1 MRNWKLDNMKG
12 ILIILV
18 VVGHLLELNLKNNS
32 NRMLYFGIYLFHMA
46 AFSFT
51 TGYFAKFRPKKMLCK
66 IVAPYLI
73 FQIIYTLFVR
83 IVLEKP
89 LEFSVK
95 KPYFIL
101 WYLMA
106 MMFWFCLIPIIDR
119 KTNKIKL
126 GILICSVLIALAVGF
141 LPDVGRAYSI
151 SRMLVYFPFFIL
163 GFYAKN
169 TLFSQRIMQSTK
181 QRGIGLLF
189 IAVLC
194 LISFVLVFQKKIS
207 VNVLYALYEANSY
220 QKGGYTI
227 WFRLIHIIIGFLM
240 TAALF
245 LGIPNKKL
253 SIITFLGQHT
263 MVIFLLHGFFVLL
276 LKA

>member
-12 ILIILV
+12 ILIFLV

-83 IVLEKP
+83 IVLEQP

-119 KTNKIKL
+119 KTNKSKL
-126 GILICSVLIALAVGF
+126 LILICSILIALAVGF
-141 LPDVGRAYSI
+141 LPHIGRTYSI
-151 SRMLVYFPFFIL
+151 SRMLVYLPFFIS
-163 GFYAKN
+163 GFYTKN
-169 TLFSQRIMQSTK
+169 TLFSKRMMQSTK
-181 QRGIGLLF
+181 QPGMGLLF

-194 LISFVLVFQKKIS
+194 LISFVAIFKRFSI
-207 VNVLYALYEANSY
+207 NALYEANSY

-276 LKA
+276 LKG

>member
-18 VVGHLLELNLKNNS
+18 VVGHLLELNLEDNS

-73 FQIIYTLFVR
+73 FQTIYTLFIN
-83 IVLEKP
+83 IVLEQP
-89 LEFSVK
+89 LKFSVK
-95 KPYFIL
+95 MPYKML

-119 KTNKIKL
+119 KTKKVKL
-126 GILICSVLIALAVGF
+126 GILVCSVLIALAVGF
-141 LPDVGRAYSI
+141 LPAIGRTYSI
-151 SRMLVYFPFFIL
+151 SRMLVYFPFFIS

-169 TLFSQRIMQSTK
+169 TLFSKRMMGITK

-189 IAVLC
+189 FTVLC
-194 LISFVLVFQKKIS
+194 LVSFVLLVQNKIS
-207 VNVLYALYEANSY
+207 LKVLYALYEANAY
-220 QKGGYTI
+220 QIGGYTI
-227 WFRLIHIIIGFLM
+227 WFRLTHIIIGFLM

-253 SIITFLGQHT
+253 SIISFLGQHT

-276 LKA
+276 LKG

>member
-18 VVGHLLELNLKNNS
+18 VVGHLLELNLQNNS

-83 IVLEKP
+83 IVLEQP
-89 LEFSVK
+89 LSFSVK
-95 KPYFIL
+95 TPYWML

-106 MMFWFCLIPIIDR
+106 MMFWFCMIPIIDQ
-119 KTNKIKL
+119 KTNKEKL
-126 GILICSVLIALAVGF
+126 GILICSVLLALGVGF
-141 LPDVGRAYSI
+141 LPYIGRTYSI
-151 SRMLVYFPFFIL
+151 SRMLVYFPFFIS

-169 TLFSQRIMQSTK
+169 AQFSKRMMQPTM
-181 QRGIGLLF
+181 QRGLGLLF
-189 IAVLC
+189 IAVLG
-194 LISFVLVFQKKIS
+194 LTSFVVIFQKRIS
-207 VNVLYALYEANSY
+207 NNALYEANAY
-220 QKGGYTI
+220 QIGGYTI
-227 WFRLIHIIIGFLM
+227 WFRLTHIIIGFLM

-276 LKA
+276 LKE